1 MPKRPSQRPLMNISA
16 PQGPVKT
23 SRGPDLIRSE
33 SLELVDSIKD
43 CESGASTPATSISV
57 ASRRSRRISASFLST
72 STAAPSTSPIVAAS
86 DIKAVTYI
94 QATKAFKP
102 SFGRRPALLSL
113 STRSLLKQPSRYILV
128 AQSSPLGV
136 ENEEN
141 VAPWGAKQYPVRD
154 MDMKPTSSLK
164 QESKLPRSRTMTVLQ
179 GLKKSFSRPS
189 LAPARTFSLENKMTP
204 SKTSPI
210 AQRADYTSSP
220 LALTLSSSPLSS
232 ASTAS
237 TARTPTPHDATS
249 RSAASRPQPDIS
261 QIDTAQSA
269 EYWCGRF
276 MALQDR
282 FLSDNLDDSS
292 LSQYSSRAD
301 SQWRQTKLV
310 ALGHQSLLPSSRNHL
325 TYLAPSNTTSALTT
339 ITYNPRRRLE
349 NEDDIRRD
357 RIFSHL
363 ESLCVTDEAIRSLRL
378 WQQSYEH
385 RVGSSKVPVAQK
397 QFGSMAMDRKKM
409 LLGSV
414 GSRFKSIEVQ
424 DGVLKRKPI
433 PSPRRGAAF
442 ALKHSSS
449 HGVGVF

>member
-33 SLELVDSIKD
+33 GLELVDSIKD
-43 CESGASTPATSISV
+43 CESGASTPATSMSV

-86 DIKAVTYI
+86 DIKAVTHI
-94 QATKAFKP
+94 QATKASKP

-113 STRSLLKQPSRYILV
+113 STRSLLKQPSRYTLV

-189 LAPARTFSLENKMTP
+189 LAPARTFSLDNKMTP
-204 SKTSPI
+204 SKNSPI
-210 AQRADYTSSP
+210 AKRADYTSSP
-220 LALTLSSSPLSS
+220 LASILTSSPLSS
-232 ASTAS
+232 ARG
-237 TARTPTPHDATS
+237 TARTPTPHDATP

-261 QIDTAQSA
+261 QVDAAQSA

-282 FLSDNLDDSS
+282 FLSENLDDSS
-292 LSQYSSRAD
+292 LSQYSSGAD

-357 RIFSHL
+357 RIFTYL
-363 ESLCVTDEAIRSLRL
+363 ESLCVTEEAMKSLRL

-397 QFGSMAMDRKKM
+397 QLGGMDRKKM

-449 HGVGVF
+449 RGVSVF

>member
-33 SLELVDSIKD
+33 GLELVDSIKD

-94 QATKAFKP
+94 QATKASKS

-113 STRSLLKQPSRYILV
+113 SSTRSLLKQPSRYTLV

-154 MDMKPTSSLK
+154 MDMKPTRSSK

-204 SKTSPI
+204 SKNSPI

-232 ASTAS
+232 ASTA
-237 TARTPTPHDATS
+237 RTPTPHDATS

-261 QIDTAQSA
+261 QVDAAQSA

-282 FLSDNLDDSS
+282 FLSENLDDSS
-292 LSQYSSRAD
+292 LSQYSSRVD
-301 SQWRQTKLV
+301 SQWRHTKLV

-363 ESLCVTDEAIRSLRL
+363 ESLCVTDEAMRSLRL

-397 QFGSMAMDRKKM
+397 HFGGMDRKKM

-424 DGVLKRKPI
+424 DGVVKRKPI

>member
-33 SLELVDSIKD
+33 GLELVDSIKD

-94 QATKAFKP
+94 QATKASKP
-102 SFGRRPALLSL
+102 SSFGRRPALLSL
-113 STRSLLKQPSRYILV
+113 STRSLLKQPSRYTLV

-141 VAPWGAKQYPVRD
+141 VAPWGAKQSPVRD
-154 MDMKPTSSLK
+154 MDLKPTSSLK

-189 LAPARTFSLENKMTP
+189 LAPARTFSLGNKMTP
-204 SKTSPI
+204 SKISPT

-232 ASTAS
+232 ASTA
-237 TARTPTPHDATS
+237 RTPTPHDATP
-249 RSAASRPQPDIS
+249 RSAASRPQPEIS
-261 QIDTAQSA
+261 QVDAAQSA

-282 FLSDNLDDSS
+282 FLSENLDDSS
-292 LSQYSSRAD
+292 LTQYSSRVD
-301 SQWRQTKLV
+301 SQWRHTKLV
-310 ALGHQSLLPSSRNHL
+310 ALGHQSLLPTSRNHL

-363 ESLCVTDEAIRSLRL
+363 ESLCVTDEAMRSLRL

-385 RVGSSKVPVAQK
+385 RVGSSKVPVSQK
-397 QFGSMAMDRKKM
+397 QFGGMDRKKM

-414 GSRFKSIEVQ
+414 SSRFKSIEVQ
-424 DGVLKRKPI
+424 DGVVKRKPI

-449 HGVGVF
+449 HGAGVF